1 MLILVAIAGL
11 VDRRTEENPTIEI
24 QRADAN
30 AQNSNVIQITAVRTM
45 ATHAVRIEVV
55 VGVGNIA
62 ERWLRSCRKM
72 TMTRSG
78 RGSRNACI
86 SFRDFSKSMY
96 F

>member
-1 MLILVAIAGL
+1 
-11 VDRRTEENPTIEI
+11 
-24 QRADAN
+24 
-30 AQNSNVIQITAVRTM
+30 M

-96 F
+96 LYFHFKMHLEKIIRL